1 MTSVVL
7 SPHAVSYTRQASLL
21 GLTKQEYSS
30 ASGKRPAELPRELG
44 GVWIPEGALEASRH
58 HLSAGCRRKCEI
70 PRGCVTWWGYT
81 LSRMTEL
88 PSLLFGYFPEEP
100 AIH

>member
-1 MTSVVL
+1 MTSVVF

-44 GVWIPEGALEASRH
+44 GVWIPEGALEASRR
-58 HLSAGCRRKCEI
+58 HLSAGCRRKCGYLEAVLL
-70 PRGCVTWWGYT
+70 GGVTLYPG
-81 LSRMTEL
+81 
-88 PSLLFGYFPEEP
+88 
-100 AIH
+100 